1 MAEKVKIDIDAVI
14 NTGDSL
20 QKLRDLKKAQRE
32 VVAGS
37 AEFNKLAAA
46 IRDTGD
52 ALESSAMSADDLKGT
67 LEGAPGP
74 VGQLFKGLKQV
85 ELATKSWGF
94 ALKATGI
101 GLIVSLVGTLIAAFS
116 KTEDSMKK
124 MEPLF
129 IAFEQLFQGIVDAL
143 QPAIEQ
149 FTQLALDV
157 MPLVTSA
164 FKYVYS
170 AIGALLQS
178 IGKVGEAIGKLFK
191 GDFKGAWESAKESV
205 TQFGDNFT
213 QNVDNFE
220 KGTKKMTKTQKENLK
235 EQEDAAKKALEE
247 KIKRMEAEDKLDE
260 ARLKKLKEEALTL
273 AQTEQEKLDVERRFA
288 ELAQQAR
295 LKDLDDKMALYKK
308 DSLEYKTL
316 QADKINA
323 EADYVSQLRGF
334 TETQNKINEEAAK
347 KALEEAKKKA
357 EIERGIRLSE
367 LQAKLEDLDR
377 ENKLYDYDFEQD
389 LERLA
394 QQRDILRQQ
403 EETELSNEEL
413 NEFQK
418 TEIRKKFADA
428 RLKITDQEIETE
440 RAAKDAKL
448 AIQEQYI
455 DLYAQFGQLLGQIA
469 GKNKALAIAGL
480 LIEKGAAVAKII
492 TQMNT
497 VPPILPPGI
506 PNPAFIPSRIGGA
519 LSIASVIAASVQ
531 GIKQI
536 NEAGAAAGVSGG
548 GGGAVGAPPAFASPQ
563 GMSIPQVQTTPGA
576 TPQTQLA
583 ATIGT
588 AQDRPIKAYVVSQDI
603 SSNQALDRR
612 TNGAATFGG

>member
-37 AEFNKLAAA
+37 ADFNKLAAA

-52 ALESSAMSADDLKGT
+52 ALDSSAMSADDLKGT

-101 GLIVSLVGTLIAAFS
+101 GLIVGLVGMLVAAFS

-129 IAFEQLFQGIVDAL
+129 IVFEQLFQGIVSAL
-143 QPAIEQ
+143 EPAIEQ

-178 IGKVGEAIGKLFK
+178 IGKLGSAISKLFK
-191 GDFKGAWESAKESV
+191 GDFKGAWADAKSSV
-205 TQFGDNFT
+205 TEFGDNFT

-273 AQTEQEKLDVERRFA
+273 AQTEQEKLDVERKFA

-295 LKDLDDKMALYKK
+295 LKDLDDRMALYNK
-308 DSLEYKTL
+308 DSLEYKAL

-334 TETQNKINEEAAK
+334 TEQQNKINEDAK
-347 KALEEAKKKA
+347 QKAIDEAKKKA
-357 EIERGIRLSE
+357 EIERGIRLTE
-367 LQAKLEDLDR
+367 LQAQLEDLDR

-394 QQRDILRQQ
+394 QQREILNQQ
-403 EETELSNEEL
+403 EQTELSNEEL
-413 NEFQK
+413 TEFQK

-428 RLKITDQEIETE
+428 RQKITDEEVASE
-440 RAAKDAKL
+440 KAARDAKL

-455 DLYAQFGQLLGQIA
+455 DLTGQFGQLLGQIA
-469 GKNKALAIAGL
+469 GKNKALAIAGI
-480 LIEKGAAVAKII
+480 LIEKGAAIAKII
-492 TQMNT
+492 TQMKT
-497 VPPILPPGI
+497 IPAILPPGV
-506 PNPAFIPSRIGGA
+506 PNPAYIPSRITAG
-519 LSIASVIAASVQ
+519 LSIASVIAASIQ

-536 NEAGAAAGVSGG
+536 NQAGASVGVGGG
-548 GGGAVGAPPAFASPQ
+548 GGGAVGAPPVFASPQ
-563 GMSIPQVQTTPGA
+563 GMSAPQVQTTPGA

-583 ATIGT
+583 ATIGKS
-588 AQDRPIKAYVVSQDI
+588 QERPMRAYVVSQDI

-612 TNGAATFGG
+612 TSAAATFGG